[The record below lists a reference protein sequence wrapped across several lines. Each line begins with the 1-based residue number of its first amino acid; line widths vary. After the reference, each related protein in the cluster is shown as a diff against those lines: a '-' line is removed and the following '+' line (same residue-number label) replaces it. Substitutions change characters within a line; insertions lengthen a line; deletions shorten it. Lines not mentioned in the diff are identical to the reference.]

1 MVERSGCPLFPLYRC
16 PFLPIFFFLIALL
29 WLVQGLF
36 RHAILPAGPPTQVRH
51 LASLAAERPP
61 GGIHRPPPAEH
72 AERRSD
78 LRRHLQEL

>member
-1 MVERSGCPLFPLYRC
+1 LKSLAVLFFPFTGFL
-16 PFLPIFFFLIALL
+16 FLPVSFFLIALL

-61 GGIHRPPPAEH
+61 GGIHRPSPAEH